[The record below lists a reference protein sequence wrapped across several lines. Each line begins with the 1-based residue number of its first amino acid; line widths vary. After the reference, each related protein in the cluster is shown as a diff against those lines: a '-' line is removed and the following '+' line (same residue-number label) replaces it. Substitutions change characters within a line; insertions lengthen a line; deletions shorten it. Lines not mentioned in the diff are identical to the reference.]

1 MRKILSLT
9 CYLFLLNA
17 CTSLPDVIKNIP
29 VIDVPYSVVTKDIDA
44 YKNKQVRWGGV
55 IIQTE
60 TEKEMSFVQIL
71 FYPLDSSGYPRLNQ
85 EPEGRFIIA
94 STDFLDPAI
103 YAKDRVI
110 TVAGML
116 SGSVERA
123 VGNKKISIP
132 FLLAKAIYLWPKDY
146 RRFYMGDGRYPY
158 FYHPGFYGYPFFYP
172 GYYGPY
178 RYWR

>member
-1 MRKILSLT
+1 MEKNLPLL
-9 CYLFLLNA
+9 CYLFLFSA
-17 CTSLPDVIKNIP
+17 CTSLPDVIKSIP
-29 VIDVPYSVVTKDIDA
+29 VIDIPYGTVIKDADA
-44 YKNKQVRWGGV
+44 FKNKQVRWGGI

-60 TEKEMSFVQIL
+60 TEKDMSFVQIL
-71 FYPLDSSGYPRLNQ
+71 FYSLDFSGYPLLSQ
-85 EPEGRFIIA
+85 EPEGRFVIA

-103 YAKDRVI
+103 YTKGRVI

-116 SGSVERA
+116 NGNVERS

-146 RRFYMGDGRYPY
+146 GKSYFRNGGYPY
-158 FYHPGFYGYPFFYP
+158 FYYPGFYGYPFFHP